1 MIVQQLICDN
11 CGKVILEKKGE
22 LYLNEGQFP
31 VSEAESRML
40 DREHRGHECHIEA
53 VQKED
58 DTRINL

>member
-31 VSEAESRML
+31 ISEAESRML
-40 DREHRGHECHIEA
+40 TENTEVMNAISRRYKKKMIL
-53 VQKED
+53 K
-58 DTRINL
+58 

>member
-1 MIVQQLICDN
+1 
-11 CGKVILEKKGE
+11 LEKKGE

-58 DTRINL
+58 DTQINL